1 MIRSNTFAAA
11 AAYAVVLAIGW
22 PIYAHA
28 EGDPLSP
35 ELPSSLAFIEQEVP
49 YLRASQLDAPLESGL
64 SVPPAPYVPFAESL
78 PSYPTSSGEAWAWHL
93 LADGV
98 VYRSYLAAER
108 DPRLS
113 TMFLVDQDGNWVW
126 DSALGGRASI
136 LRYGTFG
143 SDKPQGWELQVEGAA
158 FVRLLPEDERDVA
171 AVDFRAGVLSAYRVD
186 QFQWKFGYYHI
197 SSHLGDEFLLKNPG
211 FDRLNYSR
219 DSLVLGGGYF
229 PTENLRLYFEVGW
242 AVIYTSGGAEPW
254 EIQTGF
260 EYETQGPTGIRGAP
274 YFALNVH
281 LREEVEWGGSLNML
295 AGWMWRGYHTSHTF
309 RAGLQFYNGKN
320 AQYSFLQDSQ
330 QLVGFGIR
338 YDF

>member
-1 MIRSNTFAAA
+1 MIRSIKFAAA
-11 AAYAVVLAIGW
+11 ACAVALSADLPTPAW
-22 PIYAHA
+22 ADEAPLTR
-28 EGDPLSP
+28 DLSP
-35 ELPSSLAFIEQEVP
+35 KLAFFDQEAP
-49 YLRASQLDAPLESGL
+49 YLQASPEAAPLESGL
-64 SVPPAPYVPFAESL
+64 SVPPSPYVPYTETL
-78 PSYPTSSGEAWAWHL
+78 PVYPTSSGEPWAWHL

-98 VYRSYLAAER
+98 IYKSYLAAER

-171 AVDFRAGVLSAYRVD
+171 AVDFRAGVLSAYRRD

-197 SSHLGDEFLLKNPG
+197 SSHLGDEFLLKNQG

-219 DSLVLGGGYF
+219 DAIVLGGGYF
-229 PTENLRLYFEVGW
+229 PTDNLRLYFEVGW

-260 EYETQGPTGIRGAP
+260 EYETQGPTGLRGAP
-274 YFALNVH
+274 FFALNVH
-281 LREEVEWGGSLNML
+281 LREEVEWGGSINILT
-295 AGWMWRGYHTSHTF
+295 GWMWRGCHTDHTF
-309 RAGLQFYNGKN
+309 RAGLQYYNGKN
-320 AQYSFLQDSQ
+320 SQYSFLQDSQ